1 MDRFSPRNAV
11 ILLAMFAGLTTGC
24 ATNKAGLQRLSAKQ
38 VDAMER
44 RADAARTLV
53 VSNRCAEAAL
63 CFEELSE
70 PNTISRTLYRNEM
83 GTSLFLDGRWQ
94 EAKGFWRD
102 ALTDVELFFDP
113 KTEKKALSLFG
124 AEARKVYKGD
134 PYERATLC
142 LLLGL
147 VYLDAGDVDNALAMF
162 KNASLHEFDTTDS
175 KYPSDFALLQALEAR
190 CHRLRGDLSTCR
202 EVVKQAESA
211 FKAAHP
217 FFSAHLTQVRTTR
230 DGLSKASKDK
240 ALAALRPIYQNQLSA
255 ASTKLKS
262 VEEYFSEDIP
272 DKELVEP
279 LLAADYNVLVLIYV
293 GSGPHKYRTG
303 KYGETTVWQPALH
316 PNLPDRYE
324 AYLEKYPKGGFDAIP
339 CVAEISSQAL
349 SQRGRQMSEVLRGKA
364 STKDKAHK
372 LAKSCFD
379 AAGDICDNA
388 KGEAAMIAAPIAAGL
403 LVVGGVSKVV
413 AWNVDPRAD
422 IRVWRTLPGR
432 MVVLPLKLRPGSHN
446 LILEG
451 YDFIVPRSRCSIDF
465 DVGTT
470 DGVQVE
476 LVRVLPDG
484 RMCHVEKG
492 AKR

>member
-1 MDRFSPRNAV
+1 M
-11 ILLAMFAGLTTGC
+11 LALFAMLTTGC

-44 RADAARTLV
+44 RADAARALV
-53 VSNRCAEAAL
+53 VSNRCAEAVS
-63 CFEELSE
+63 CFEALSE

-83 GTSLFLDGRWQ
+83 GTALFLNGRWQ
-94 EAKGFWRD
+94 EAKEVWRL

-190 CHRLRGDLSTCR
+190 CHQLRGDMSTCL
-202 EVVKQAESA
+202 KSLDLTKSA

-217 FFSAHLTQVRTTR
+217 FFSAHLTQVRTAR

-240 ALAALRPIYQNQLSA
+240 TLASLRPVYQKQLSG

-262 VEEYFSEDIP
+262 IEEHFSEEVP
-272 DKELVEP
+272 DQELVEP
-279 LLAADYNVLVLIYV
+279 LLAADYNVLVLIWV
-293 GSGPHKYRTG
+293 GSSPYKYRTG
-303 KYGETTVWQPALH
+303 KYGETTVWQPALN
-316 PNLPDRYE
+316 PDLPDRYE
-324 AYLEKYPKGGFDAIP
+324 AYLHEYPKGGFDAIP
-339 CVAEISSQAL
+339 CVAEITSQAL
-349 SQRGRQMSEVLRGKA
+349 SQRGRQMSDVLRGKA

-372 LAKSCFD
+372 FAKSCFD

-388 KGEAAMIAAPIAAGL
+388 QGEAAMIAAPIAAGL
-403 LVVGGVSKVV
+403 LVVGGVSKVF

-446 LILEG
+446 LVVEG
-451 YDFIVPRSRCSIDF
+451 FDFIVPRSRCSIEL
-465 DVGTT
+465 DVGTS
-470 DGVQVE
+470 DGVQVD